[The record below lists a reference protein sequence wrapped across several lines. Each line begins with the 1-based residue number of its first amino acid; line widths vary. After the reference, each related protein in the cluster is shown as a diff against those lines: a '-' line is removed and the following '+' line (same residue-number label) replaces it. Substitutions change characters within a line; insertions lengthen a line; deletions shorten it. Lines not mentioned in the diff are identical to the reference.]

1 MRLTSNLPEPQ
12 PAPTT
17 RKRGGRPSAEHAGE
31 VDRRILDAAT
41 TLFLRAGFDATS
53 CDQVV
58 AMAGAGK
65 ATLYARYANKD
76 ALFSAVVHRAL
87 ERAAPP
93 PPDLPPAMPVRDRLR
108 AVGLHLLQHALTEE
122 SVALLRVCLTTVQ
135 RLPELSR
142 MVDQSGRDSGVASIV
157 AVLAGPAPSSD
168 GIAAATAIA
177 QRFIDLVIVPQQ
189 MRALVGDN
197 RDQLDAAAPRRVD
210 EAIELLVRAGLLD
223 AFEQVTQA
231 AQAGVRSD
239 IRTQALL

>member
-1 MRLTSNLPEPQ
+1 MRVTSNLPEPE
-12 PAPTT
+12 PTPTT

-87 ERAAPP
+87 EGVAPAAP
-93 PPDLPPAMPVRDRLR
+93 DLAPAMSIRERLR
-108 AVGLHLLQHALTEE
+108 AVGLPLLQQSLTEE
-122 SVALLRVCLTTVQ
+122 SVALLRVCLTTAQ

-142 MVDQSGRDSGVASIV
+142 MVDQSGRDGGVASIV
-157 AVLAGPAPSSD
+157 AALAALAGPSPD
-168 GIAAATAIA
+168 QVEAATAIA

-189 MRALVGDN
+189 MRALIGD
-197 RDQLDAAAPRRVD
+197 DLDHLDAAAPRRVD
-210 EAIELLVRAGLLD
+210 EAIDLLARAGLLD
-223 AFEQVTQA
+223 AFEVVVP
-231 AQAGVRSD
+231 AQAPP
-239 IRTQALL
+239 A

>member
-1 MRLTSNLPEPQ
+1 MRVTSNLPEPEQ
-12 PAPTT
+12 APTA

-41 TLFLRAGFDATS
+41 TLFLRSGFDATS

-87 ERAAPP
+87 EGVAPAAPDVP
-93 PPDLPPAMPVRDRLR
+93 NAMPVRERLR
-108 AVGLHLLQHALTEE
+108 AVGLHLLQQALTEE
-122 SVALLRVCLTTVQ
+122 SVALLRVCLTTAQ

-157 AVLAGPAPSSD
+157 AALAALAGPSPD
-168 GIAAATAIA
+168 QVDAATAIA

-189 MRALVGDN
+189 MRALVGDD
-197 RDQLDAAAPRRVD
+197 RDHLDAAAPRRVD
-210 EAIELLVRAGLLD
+210 EAIDLLARAGLLD
-223 AFEQVTQA
+223 AFEVVVPVQA
-231 AQAGVRSD
+231 PPA
-239 IRTQALL
+239 

>member
-1 MRLTSNLPEPQ
+1 MHLTASPPEPNQ
-12 PAPTT
+12 TPTT

-87 ERAAPP
+87 EGMAPAAPDVP
-93 PPDLPPAMPVRDRLR
+93 NAMPVRDRLR
-108 AVGLHLLQHALTEE
+108 AVGLHLLQQSLTEE
-122 SVALLRVCLTTVQ
+122 SVALLRVCLTTAQ

-157 AVLAGPAPSSD
+157 AALAGPAQD
-168 GIAAATAIA
+168 QIVAATAVA

-189 MRALVGDN
+189 MRALVGDD
-197 RDQLDAAAPRRVD
+197 RDHLDAAAPRRVD
-210 EAIELLVRAGLLD
+210 EAIDLLARAGMLD
-223 AFEQVTQA
+223 AFERVPHAGTSRGQV
-231 AQAGVRSD
+231 
-239 IRTQALL
+239 

>member
-1 MRLTSNLPEPQ
+1 MYLTASPPEPDQ
-12 PAPTT
+12 TPTA

-87 ERAAPP
+87 EGVAPAAPDFP
-93 PPDLPPAMPVRDRLR
+93 NAMPVRERLH
-108 AVGLHLLQHALTEE
+108 AVGLHLLQQALTEE
-122 SVALLRVCLTTVQ
+122 SVALLRVCLTTAQ

-142 MVDQSGRDSGVASIV
+142 LVDQSGRDSGVASIV
-157 AVLAGPAPSSD
+157 AALAGPAPSPD
-168 GIAAATAIA
+168 GVAAATAIA

-189 MRALVGDN
+189 MRALVGDH
-197 RDQLDAAAPRRVD
+197 REQLDAAAPRRVD
-210 EAIELLVRAGLLD
+210 EAIDLLARAGMLD
-223 AFEQVTQA
+223 AFERVPHAGTSGGQV
-231 AQAGVRSD
+231 
-239 IRTQALL
+239 

>member
-1 MRLTSNLPEPQ
+1 MRVTSNLPQPE

-41 TLFLRAGFDATS
+41 TLFLRSGFDATS

-87 ERAAPP
+87 EREAPP
-93 PPDLPPAMPVRDRLR
+93 VPDLAPAMSIRERLR
-108 AVGLHLLQHALTEE
+108 AVGLHLLQQSLTEE
-122 SVALLRVCLTTVQ
+122 SVALLRVCLTTAQ

-142 MVDQSGRDSGVASIV
+142 MVDQFGSDSGVASIV
-157 AVLAGPAPSSD
+157 AALAGPAQD
-168 GIAAATAIA
+168 QAAAATAIA

-189 MRALVGDN
+189 MRALVGDD
-197 RDQLDAAAPRRVD
+197 REQLDAAAPRRVD
-210 EAIELLVRAGLLD
+210 EAIDLLARAGLLD
-223 AFEQVTQA
+223 AFEVVVP
-231 AQAGVRSD
+231 AQAPP
-239 IRTQALL
+239 A

>member
-1 MRLTSNLPEPQ
+1 MHLTASPPEPDQ
-12 PAPTT
+12 TPTA

-87 ERAAPP
+87 EGVAPAAPDFP
-93 PPDLPPAMPVRDRLR
+93 NAMPVRERLH
-108 AVGLHLLQHALTEE
+108 AVGLHLLQQALTEE
-122 SVALLRVCLTTVQ
+122 SVALLRVCLTTAQ

-142 MVDQSGRDSGVASIV
+142 LVDQSGRDSGVASIV
-157 AVLAGPAPSSD
+157 AALAGPAPSPD
-168 GIAAATAIA
+168 GVAAATA

-189 MRALVGDN
+189 MRALVGDH
-197 RDQLDAAAPRRVD
+197 REQLDAAAPRRVD
-210 EAIELLVRAGLLD
+210 EAIDLLARAGMLD
-223 AFEQVTQA
+223 AFERVPHAGTSGGQV
-231 AQAGVRSD
+231 
-239 IRTQALL
+239 

>member
-1 MRLTSNLPEPQ
+1 MRMTSSLPEPE
-12 PAPTT
+12 PALPT

-87 ERAAPP
+87 EGTAPAV
-93 PPDLPPAMPVRDRLR
+93 PDLAPAMSIRERLR
-108 AVGLHLLQHALTEE
+108 AVGLHLLQQALTEE
-122 SVALLRVCLTTVQ
+122 SVALLRVCLTTAQ

-157 AVLAGPAPSSD
+157 AALAGPAQD
-168 GIAAATAIA
+168 QIAAATAVA

-189 MRALVGDN
+189 MRALVGDD
-197 RDQLDAAAPRRVD
+197 REQLDAAAPRRVD
-210 EAIELLVRAGLLD
+210 EAIDLLARSGLLD
-223 AFEQVTQA
+223 AFERV
-231 AQAGVRSD
+231 AQAGTSRGQV
-239 IRTQALL
+239 

>member
-1 MRLTSNLPEPQ
+1 MRVTSNLPESE

-87 ERAAPP
+87 EGAAPAA
-93 PPDLPPAMPVRDRLR
+93 PDLPPAMPVRERLR
-108 AVGLHLLQHALTEE
+108 AVGLHLLLHALTEE
-122 SVALLRVCLTTVQ
+122 SVALLRVSLTTAP

-142 MVDQSGRDSGVASIV
+142 LVDQTGRDGGIACVVDA
-157 AVLAGPAPSSD
+157 LAGAAPSAD
-168 GIAAATAIA
+168 QTAAATAIA
-177 QRFIDLVIVPQQ
+177 QRFIDLVVVPQQ
-189 MRALVGDN
+189 MRALVGDD
-197 RDQLDAAAPRRVD
+197 REQLDAAAPRRVD
-210 EAIELLVRAGLLD
+210 EAIDLLARSGLLD
-223 AFEQVTQA
+223 AFERV
-231 AQAGVRSD
+231 AQAGTSRGQV
-239 IRTQALL
+239 

>member
-1 MRLTSNLPEPQ
+1 MHLTASPPEPDQ
-12 PAPTT
+12 TPTA

-87 ERAAPP
+87 EGVAPAAPDFP
-93 PPDLPPAMPVRDRLR
+93 NAMPVRERLH
-108 AVGLHLLQHALTEE
+108 AVGLHLLQQALTEE
-122 SVALLRVCLTTVQ
+122 SVALLRVCLTTAQ

-142 MVDQSGRDSGVASIV
+142 LVDQSGRDSGVASIV
-157 AVLAGPAPSSD
+157 AALAGPSPD
-168 GIAAATAIA
+168 QVDAATAIA

-189 MRALVGDN
+189 MRALVGDD
-197 RDQLDAAAPRRVD
+197 RDHLDAAAPRRVD
-210 EAIELLVRAGLLD
+210 EAIDLLARAGLLD
-223 AFEQVTQA
+223 AFEVVVS
-231 AQAGVRSD
+231 AQAPP
-239 IRTQALL
+239 A

>member
-1 MRLTSNLPEPQ
+1 MRMTSSLPEPE
-12 PAPTT
+12 PALPT

-87 ERAAPP
+87 EGTAPAV
-93 PPDLPPAMPVRDRLR
+93 PDLAPAMSIRERLR
-108 AVGLHLLQHALTEE
+108 AVGLHLLQQALTEE
-122 SVALLRVCLTTVQ
+122 SVALLRVCLTTAQ

-157 AVLAGPAPSSD
+157 AVLAGPAQDPA
-168 GIAAATAIA
+168 AAATAVA

-189 MRALVGDN
+189 MRALVGDD
-197 RDQLDAAAPRRVD
+197 REQLDAAAPRRVD
-210 EAIELLVRAGLLD
+210 EAIDLLARSGLLD
-223 AFEQVTQA
+223 AFERV
-231 AQAGVRSD
+231 AQAGTSRGQV
-239 IRTQALL
+239 

>member
-1 MRLTSNLPEPQ
+1 MRVTSNLPEPEQ
-12 PAPTT
+12 APTT
-17 RKRGGRPSAEHAGE
+17 RKRGGRPSAENAGE

-41 TLFLRAGFDATS
+41 TLFLRSGFDATS

-93 PPDLPPAMPVRDRLR
+93 APDLPPAMPVRDRLH
-108 AVGLHLLQHALTEE
+108 AVGLHLLQQALTEE
-122 SVALLRVCLTTVQ
+122 SVALLRVSLTTAP

-142 MVDQSGRDSGVASIV
+142 LVDQSGRDSCVASIV
-157 AVLAGPAPSSD
+157 DALVGPVPAPD
-168 GIAAATAIA
+168 QTAAATTIA

-189 MRALVGDN
+189 MRALIGDD
-197 RDQLDAAAPRRVD
+197 RAALEAAAPRWVN
-210 EAIELLVRAGLLD
+210 EAIDLLTRAGLLD
-223 AFEQVTQA
+223 AFERV
-231 AQAGVRSD
+231 V
-239 IRTQALL
+239 LLYGTEA

>member
-1 MRLTSNLPEPQ
+1 MRVTSNLPEPDQ
-12 PAPTT
+12 TPTT

-87 ERAAPP
+87 EGVAPAAPDVP
-93 PPDLPPAMPVRDRLR
+93 NAMPVRDRLR
-108 AVGLHLLQHALTEE
+108 AVGLHLLQQALMEE
-122 SVALLRVCLTTVQ
+122 SVALLRVCLTTAQ

-142 MVDQSGRDSGVASIV
+142 LVDQSGRDSGVASIV
-157 AVLAGPAPSSD
+157 AALAGPAQD
-168 GIAAATAIA
+168 QAAAATAIA

-189 MRALVGDN
+189 MRALVGDD
-197 RDQLDAAAPRRVD
+197 REQLDAAAPRQVD
-210 EAIELLVRAGLLD
+210 EAIDLLARAGLLD
-223 AFEQVTQA
+223 AFERVPHAGTSRGQV
-231 AQAGVRSD
+231 
-239 IRTQALL
+239 

>member
-1 MRLTSNLPEPQ
+1 MRLTSNLPEPE
-12 PAPTT
+12 PAPAT

-58 AMAGAGK
+58 SMAGAGK

-87 ERAAPP
+87 EGVAPAAH
-93 PPDLPPAMPVRDRLR
+93 DLTNAMRVRERLHV
-108 AVGLHLLQHALTEE
+108 VGLHLLQQALTEE
-122 SVALLRVCLTTVQ
+122 SVALLRVCLTTAP

-142 MVDQSGRDSGVASIV
+142 LVDQAGRDSGVASIV
-157 AVLAGPAPSSD
+157 NALAGPAPSSD

-189 MRALVGDN
+189 MRALVGDD
-197 RDQLDAAAPRRVD
+197 REQLDAAAPRRVD
-210 EAIELLVRAGLLD
+210 EAIDLLARAGLLD
-223 AFEQVTQA
+223 AF
-231 AQAGVRSD
+231 G
-239 IRTQALL
+239 

>member
-1 MRLTSNLPEPQ
+1 MRVTSNLPEPDQ
-12 PAPTT
+12 TPTT

-65 ATLYARYANKD
+65 ATLYARYASKD

-93 PPDLPPAMPVRDRLR
+93 APDVPNAMPVRDRLR
-108 AVGLHLLQHALTEE
+108 AVGLHLLQQALTEE
-122 SVALLRVCLTTVQ
+122 SVALLRVCLTTAQ

-142 MVDQSGRDSGVASIV
+142 LVDQSGRDSGVASIV
-157 AVLAGPAPSSD
+157 AALAGPAQD
-168 GIAAATAIA
+168 QAAAATAIA

-189 MRALVGDN
+189 MRALVGDD
-197 RDQLDAAAPRRVD
+197 REQLDAAAPRQVD
-210 EAIELLVRAGLLD
+210 EAIDLLARAGLLD
-223 AFEQVTQA
+223 AFERVPHAGTSRGQV
-231 AQAGVRSD
+231 
-239 IRTQALL
+239 

>member
-1 MRLTSNLPEPQ
+1 MRMTSSLPEPE
-12 PAPTT
+12 PALPT

-87 ERAAPP
+87 EGTAPAV
-93 PPDLPPAMPVRDRLR
+93 PDLAPAMSIRERLR
-108 AVGLHLLQHALTEE
+108 AVGLHLLQQALTEE
-122 SVALLRVCLTTVQ
+122 SVALLRVCLTTAQ

-157 AVLAGPAPSSD
+157 AVLAGPAQD
-168 GIAAATAIA
+168 QIAAATAVA

-189 MRALVGDN
+189 MRALVGDD
-197 RDQLDAAAPRRVD
+197 REQLDAAAPRRVD
-210 EAIELLVRAGLLD
+210 EAIDLLARSGLLD
-223 AFEQVTQA
+223 AFERV
-231 AQAGVRSD
+231 AQAGTSRGQV
-239 IRTQALL
+239 

>member
-1 MRLTSNLPEPQ
+1 MRVTSNLPEPE

-87 ERAAPP
+87 EGAVPAAPNVP
-93 PPDLPPAMPVRDRLR
+93 NAMPVRERLR
-108 AVGLHLLQHALTEE
+108 AVGLHLLQQALTEE
-122 SVALLRVCLTTVQ
+122 SVALLRVCLTTAQ

-157 AVLAGPAPSSD
+157 AVLAGPAQD
-168 GIAAATAIA
+168 QAAAATAVA

-189 MRALVGDN
+189 MRALVGDD
-197 RDQLDAAAPRRVD
+197 REQLDAAAPRRVD
-210 EAIELLVRAGLLD
+210 EAIDLLARAGLLD
-223 AFEQVTQA
+223 AFE
-231 AQAGVRSD
+231 
-239 IRTQALL
+239 

>member
-1 MRLTSNLPEPQ
+1 MRVTSNLPELE

-17 RKRGGRPSAEHAGE
+17 RKRGGRPSAEHAGQ

-87 ERAAPP
+87 ERAAPAA
-93 PPDLPPAMPVRDRLR
+93 PDVPNAMPVWDRLHK
-108 AVGLHLLQHALTEE
+108 VGLHLLEQALTEE
-122 SVALLRVCLTTVQ
+122 SVALLRVCLTTAQ

-157 AVLAGPAPSSD
+157 AALAGPSPD
-168 GIAAATAIA
+168 QVEAATAIA

-189 MRALVGDN
+189 MRALVGDD
-197 RDQLDAAAPRRVD
+197 REQLDAAAPRRVD
-210 EAIELLVRAGLLD
+210 EAIDLLARAGLLD
-223 AFEQVTQA
+223 AFEPM
-231 AQAGVRSD
+231 AQAGTS
-239 IRTQALL
+239 RTSRGQV

>member
-1 MRLTSNLPEPQ
+1 MHVTSNLPEPQ

-76 ALFSAVVHRAL
+76 ELFSAVVHRAL

-93 PPDLPPAMPVRDRLR
+93 APDLLSAMPVVERLR

-122 SVALLRVCLTTVQ
+122 SVALLRVSLTTAL

-142 MVDQSGRDSGVASIV
+142 LVDQAGRGSGIACVVDA
-157 AVLAGPAPSSD
+157 LAGAAPSAD
-168 GIAAATAIA
+168 QIAAATAIA

-189 MRALVGDN
+189 MRALVGDD
-197 RDQLDAAAPRRVD
+197 RAELKAIAPRQVD
-210 EAIELLVRAGLLD
+210 EAIDLLARAGLLD
-223 AFEQVTQA
+223 AF
-231 AQAGVRSD
+231 G
-239 IRTQALL
+239 

>member
-1 MRLTSNLPEPQ
+1 MRVTSNLPEPE

-41 TLFLRAGFDATS
+41 TLFLRSGFDATS

-87 ERAAPP
+87 EGTAPAV
-93 PPDLPPAMPVRDRLR
+93 PDLAPAMSIRERLR
-108 AVGLHLLQHALTEE
+108 AVGLHLLQQALTEE
-122 SVALLRVCLTTVQ
+122 SVALLRVCLTTAQ

-157 AVLAGPAPSSD
+157 AALAGPAKRRA
-168 GIAAATAIA
+168 AAATAVA

-189 MRALVGDN
+189 MRALVGDD
-197 RDQLDAAAPRRVD
+197 REQLDAAAPRRVD
-210 EAIELLVRAGLLD
+210 EAIDLLARSGLLD
-223 AFEQVTQA
+223 AFERV
-231 AQAGVRSD
+231 AQAGTSRGQV
-239 IRTQALL
+239 

>member
-1 MRLTSNLPEPQ
+1 MRVTSNLPESE

-41 TLFLRAGFDATS
+41 TLFLRSGFDATS

-87 ERAAPP
+87 ERAAPAA
-93 PPDLPPAMPVRDRLR
+93 PDVPNAMPVRDRLR
-108 AVGLHLLQHALTEE
+108 AVGLHLLQQSLTEE
-122 SVALLRVCLTTVQ
+122 SVALLRVCLTTTAQ

-157 AVLAGPAPSSD
+157 AALAGPAQD
-168 GIAAATAIA
+168 QIVAATAVA

-189 MRALVGDN
+189 MRALVGDD
-197 RDQLDAAAPRRVD
+197 RDHLDAAAPRRVD
-210 EAIELLVRAGLLD
+210 EAIDLLARAGMLD
-223 AFEQVTQA
+223 AFERVPHAGTSRGQV
-231 AQAGVRSD
+231 
-239 IRTQALL
+239 

>member
-1 MRLTSNLPEPQ
+1 MRLTSNLPEPE
-12 PAPTT
+12 PAPAT

-87 ERAAPP
+87 EGVAPAAH
-93 PPDLPPAMPVRDRLR
+93 DLTNAMRVRERLHV
-108 AVGLHLLQHALTEE
+108 VGLHLLQQALTEE
-122 SVALLRVCLTTVQ
+122 SVALLRVCLTTAP

-142 MVDQSGRDSGVASIV
+142 LVDQAGRDSGVASIV
-157 AVLAGPAPSSD
+157 NALAGPAPSSD

-189 MRALVGDN
+189 MRALVGDD
-197 RDQLDAAAPRRVD
+197 REQLDAAAPRRVD
-210 EAIELLVRAGLLD
+210 EAIDLLARAGLLD
-223 AFEQVTQA
+223 AF
-231 AQAGVRSD
+231 G
-239 IRTQALL
+239 

>member
-1 MRLTSNLPEPQ
+1 MRLTSTLPEPEQ
-12 PAPTT
+12 APAT

-87 ERAAPP
+87 EGAAPAA
-93 PPDLPPAMPVRDRLR
+93 PDVPNAMLVRDRLR
-108 AVGLHLLQHALTEE
+108 GVGLYLLQQALMEE
-122 SVALLRVCLTTVQ
+122 SVALLRVCLATAQ

-142 MVDQSGRDSGVASIV
+142 LVDQSGRDSGVASIV
-157 AVLAGPAPSSD
+157 AALAGPAPSPD
-168 GIAAATAIA
+168 GVAAATAIA

-189 MRALVGDN
+189 MRALVGDH
-197 RDQLDAAAPRRVD
+197 REHLDAAAPRRVD
-210 EAIELLVRAGLLD
+210 EAIDLLARAGMLD
-223 AFEQVTQA
+223 AFERVPHAGTSGGQV
-231 AQAGVRSD
+231 
-239 IRTQALL
+239 

>member
-1 MRLTSNLPEPQ
+1 MRLTSTLPEPEQ
-12 PAPTT
+12 APAT

-93 PPDLPPAMPVRDRLR
+93 APDLPNAMPVRERLH
-108 AVGLHLLQHALTEE
+108 AVGLHLLQQALTEE
-122 SVALLRVCLTTVQ
+122 SVALQRVCLTTAQ

-142 MVDQSGRDSGVASIV
+142 MVDQSGRNSGVASIV
-157 AVLAGPAPSSD
+157 AALAGPSPSSD
-168 GIAAATAIA
+168 GVAAATAIA

-189 MRALVGDN
+189 MRALVGDD
-197 RDQLDAAAPRRVD
+197 REQLDAAAPRRVD
-210 EAIELLVRAGLLD
+210 EAIDLLARAGLLD
-223 AFEQVTQA
+223 AF
-231 AQAGVRSD
+231 G
-239 IRTQALL
+239 

>member
-1 MRLTSNLPEPQ
+1 MRVTSNLPEPQ

-41 TLFLRAGFDATS
+41 TLFLRSGFDATS

-93 PPDLPPAMPVRDRLR
+93 APGLPSAMPVWERLR
-108 AVGLHLLQHALTEE
+108 AVGLHLLQQALTEE
-122 SVALLRVCLTTVQ
+122 SVALLRVCLTTAQ
-135 RLPELSR
+135 RLPELAR
-142 MVDQSGRDSGVASIV
+142 MVDQSGRDSSVASIV
-157 AVLAGPAPSSD
+157 AVLAGPAPAPD
-168 GIAAATAIA
+168 QTVAATAIA

-189 MRALVGDN
+189 MRALVGDD
-197 RDQLDAAAPRRVD
+197 REQLGDAAPRRID
-210 EAIELLVRAGLLD
+210 EAIDLLSRAGLLD
-223 AFEQVTQA
+223 AFE
-231 AQAGVRSD
+231 
-239 IRTQALL
+239 

>member
-1 MRLTSNLPEPQ
+1 MRVTSNLPELE

-17 RKRGGRPSAEHAGE
+17 RKRGGRPSAEHAGQ

-65 ATLYARYANKD
+65 ASLYARYANKD

-87 ERAAPP
+87 ERVAPAA
-93 PPDLPPAMPVRDRLR
+93 PDLPNAMPVRDRLHK
-108 AVGLHLLQHALTEE
+108 VGLHLLEQALTEE
-122 SVALLRVCLTTVQ
+122 SVALLRVCLTTAQ

-157 AVLAGPAPSSD
+157 AALAGPSPD
-168 GIAAATAIA
+168 QVEAATAIA

-197 RDQLDAAAPRRVD
+197 RNQLDAAAPCRVD
-210 EAIELLVRAGLLD
+210 EAIDLLARAGLLD
-223 AFEQVTQA
+223 AFEPV
-231 AQAGVRSD
+231 AQAVTSRGQV
-239 IRTQALL
+239 

>member
-1 MRLTSNLPEPQ
+1 MRVTSNLPQ
-12 PAPTT
+12 PDQTPTT

-87 ERAAPP
+87 EGVATAAPDVP
-93 PPDLPPAMPVRDRLR
+93 NAMPVRDRLR
-108 AVGLHLLQHALTEE
+108 AVGLHLLQQSLTEE
-122 SVALLRVCLTTVQ
+122 SVALLRVSLTTAP

-142 MVDQSGRDSGVASIV
+142 LVDQSGRDSGVASIV
-157 AVLAGPAPSSD
+157 AALAGLAQD
-168 GIAAATAIA
+168 QIAAATAVA
-177 QRFIDLVIVPQQ
+177 QCFIDLVIVPQQ
-189 MRALVGDN
+189 MRALVGDD
-197 RDQLDAAAPRRVD
+197 RAQLDAAAPRRVD
-210 EAIELLVRAGLLD
+210 EAIDLLARAGMLD
-223 AFEQVTQA
+223 AFERVPHAGTSRGQV
-231 AQAGVRSD
+231 
-239 IRTQALL
+239 